1 MLTRQ
6 ETNYLGKE
14 PDHAQLTTIIGMM
27 GAGKSKL
34 GYIVSKSL
42 NVNFY
47 DIDDLIEKD
56 LNTSIKELFKSHG
69 EAYFRRVEEAKIKIV
84 INNAISRNEKAIVS
98 IGGGAFDNQH
108 SRELLLKNTKV
119 IWLNVPTDILIKRIG
134 DGSKRPMIKGNI
146 EKSITEILSKR
157 VKYYSLSHHQ
167 LNAYNLTQKQ
177 ITKKMIQFISPESK
191 KDYR

>member
-1 MLTRQ
+1 MLIRQ

-47 DIDDLIEKD
+47 DIDDLIEKE
-56 LNTSIKELFKSHG
+56 LNTSIKELFKSNG
-69 EAYFRRVEEAKIKIV
+69 EAYFRKIEEVKIKTV
-84 INNAISRNEKAIVS
+84 INNAIKNNEKAIIS
-98 IGGGAFDNQH
+98 IGGGAFDNQY

-177 ITKKMIQFISPESK
+177 ITKKMIQFISPENK

>member
-14 PDHAQLTTIIGMM
+14 SDLTQLTTIIGMM
-27 GAGKSKL
+27 GAGKSKI
-34 GYIVSKSL
+34 GYIVSKIL
-42 NVNFY
+42 NINFY
-47 DIDDLIEKD
+47 DIDNLIEKE

-69 EAYFRRVEEAKIKIV
+69 EAYFRRVEEAKIEIV
-84 INNAISRNEKAIVS
+84 INNAISKNEKAIIS
-98 IGGGAFDNQH
+98 IGGGAFDNQY

-119 IWLNVPTDILIKRIG
+119 IWLNVPTDILVKRIG
-134 DGSKRPMIKGNI
+134 DGSKRPMIKGNV

-177 ITKKMIQFISPESK
+177 ITKKMIQFISPENK

>member
-1 MLTRQ
+1 MFISQ

-47 DIDDLIEKD
+47 DIDDLIEKE

-69 EAYFRRVEEAKIKIV
+69 EAYFRRVEEAKIEIV
-84 INNAISRNEKAIVS
+84 IKNAVKKNEKAIIS
-98 IGGGAFDNQH
+98 IGGGAFDNQY

-134 DGSKRPMIKGNI
+134 DGSKRPMIKGNV

-177 ITKKMIQFISPESK
+177 ITEKIIQFISPENK

>member
-1 MLTRQ
+1 MLIRQ

-47 DIDDLIEKD
+47 DIDDLIEKE

-69 EAYFRRVEEAKIKIV
+69 EAYFRRVEEAKIEIV
-84 INNAISRNEKAIVS
+84 IKNAVSKNEKAIIS
-98 IGGGAFDNQH
+98 IGGGAFDNQY

-119 IWLNVPTDILIKRIG
+119 IWLNVPKDILIKRIG

-167 LNAYNLTQKQ
+167 LNACNLTQKQ
-177 ITKKMIQFISPESK
+177 ITEKMIQFISPENK

>member
-6 ETNYLGKE
+6 EINYLGKE

-69 EAYFRRVEEAKIKIV
+69 EAYFRKVEEAKIKIV
-84 INNAISRNEKAIVS
+84 INNAISKNEKAIVS
-98 IGGGAFDNQH
+98 VGGGAFDNQH

-134 DGSKRPMIKGNI
+134 DGSKRPMIKGNV

-167 LNAYNLTQKQ
+167 LNAYNLPEKQ
-177 ITKKMIQFISPESK
+177 ITKKMIQFISPENK

>member
-69 EAYFRRVEEAKIKIV
+69 EAYFRKVEEAKIKIV
-84 INNAISRNEKAIVS
+84 INNAISKNEKAIVS
-98 IGGGAFDNQH
+98 VGGGAFDNQH

-134 DGSKRPMIKGNI
+134 DGSKRPMIEGNV

-177 ITKKMIQFISPESK
+177 ITKKMIQFISPENK

>member
-14 PDHAQLTTIIGMM
+14 PDHAQRTTIIGMM

-34 GYIVSKSL
+34 GYIVSKNL

-134 DGSKRPMIKGNI
+134 DGSKRPMIKGNV

-167 LNAYNLTQKQ
+167 LNACNLTQKQ
-177 ITKKMIQFISPESK
+177 ITKKMIQFISPENK

>member
-1 MLTRQ
+1 MLIRQ
-6 ETNYLGKE
+6 ETNYSGKE

-47 DIDDLIEKD
+47 DIDDLIEKE

-69 EAYFRRVEEAKIKIV
+69 EAYFRSVEEAKIEIV
-84 INNAISRNEKAIVS
+84 IKNAVSKNEKAIIS
-98 IGGGAFDNQH
+98 IGGGAFDNQY

-177 ITKKMIQFISPESK
+177 ITEKMIQFISPENK

>member
-134 DGSKRPMIKGNI
+134 DGSKRPMLKGNV

-167 LNAYNLTQKQ
+167 INAYNLTQKQ
-177 ITKKMIQFISPESK
+177 ITKKMIQFISPENK

>member
-1 MLTRQ
+1 MLIRQ

-47 DIDDLIEKD
+47 DIDDLIEKE

-69 EAYFRRVEEAKIKIV
+69 EAYFRRVEEAKIEIV
-84 INNAISRNEKAIVS
+84 IKNAVKKNEKAIIS
-98 IGGGAFDNQH
+98 IGGGAFDNQY

-177 ITKKMIQFISPESK
+177 ITEKMIQFISPENK

>member
-177 ITKKMIQFISPESK
+177 ITKKMIQFISPENK

>member
-84 INNAISRNEKAIVS
+84 INNAISKNEKAIVS

-134 DGSKRPMIKGNI
+134 DGSKRPMIKGNV

-177 ITKKMIQFISPESK
+177 ITKKMIQFISPENK
-191 KDYR
+191 KDY

>member
-134 DGSKRPMIKGNI
+134 DGSKRPMIKGNV

-177 ITKKMIQFISPESK
+177 ITKKMIQFISPETK

>member
-98 IGGGAFDNQH
+98 IGGGAFDNQN

-177 ITKKMIQFISPESK
+177 ITEKMIQFISPENK
-191 KDYR
+191 KRL

>member
-6 ETNYLGKE
+6 QTNYLGKE

-157 VKYYSLSHHQ
+157 IKYYTLSHHQ

-177 ITKKMIQFISPESK
+177 ITKKMIQFISPETK

>member
-1 MLTRQ
+1 MLIRQ
-6 ETNYLGKE
+6 KTTYLGKE
-14 PDHAQLTTIIGMM
+14 SDHAQLTTIIGMM

-34 GYIVSKSL
+34 GYIVSKIL

-56 LNTSIKELFKSHG
+56 LNTSIKELFKSQG
-69 EAYFRRVEEAKIKIV
+69 EAYFRRVEETKIKIV
-84 INNAISRNEKAIVS
+84 INNAISKNEKAIVS

-134 DGSKRPMIKGNI
+134 DGSKRPMIKGNV

-157 VKYYSLSHHQ
+157 IKYYTLSHHQ

-177 ITKKMIQFISPESK
+177 ITKKMIQFISPENK

>member
-34 GYIVSKSL
+34 GYIVSKIL

-84 INNAISRNEKAIVS
+84 INNAISRNEKAIIS

-134 DGSKRPMIKGNI
+134 DGSKRPMIKGNV

-177 ITKKMIQFISPESK
+177 ITKKMIQFISPENK

>member
-1 MLTRQ
+1 MFISQ

-34 GYIVSKSL
+34 VYIVSKSL

-47 DIDDLIEKD
+47 DIDDLIEKE

-69 EAYFRRVEEAKIKIV
+69 EAYFRSVEEAKIEIV
-84 INNAISRNEKAIVS
+84 IKNAVSKNEKAIIS
-98 IGGGAFDNQH
+98 IGGGAFDNQY

-177 ITKKMIQFISPESK
+177 ITEKMIQFISPENK
-191 KDYR
+191 KYYR

>member
-1 MLTRQ
+1 MLIRQ

-14 PDHAQLTTIIGMM
+14 PDHTQLTTIIGMM

-47 DIDDLIEKD
+47 DIDDLIEKE

-69 EAYFRRVEEAKIKIV
+69 EAYFRSVEEAKIEIV
-84 INNAISRNEKAIVS
+84 IKNAVSKNEKAIIS
-98 IGGGAFDNQH
+98 IGGGAFDNQY

-177 ITKKMIQFISPESK
+177 ITEKMMQFISPENK

>member
-1 MLTRQ
+1 MLIRQ

-47 DIDDLIEKD
+47 DIDDLIEKE

-69 EAYFRRVEEAKIKIV
+69 EAYFRSVEEAKIEIV
-84 INNAISRNEKAIVS
+84 IKNAVSKNEKAIIS
-98 IGGGAFDNQH
+98 IGGGAFDNQY

-177 ITKKMIQFISPESK
+177 ITEKMIQFISPENK

>member
-1 MLTRQ
+1 MLIRQ

-47 DIDDLIEKD
+47 DIDDLIEKE

-69 EAYFRRVEEAKIKIV
+69 EAYFRRVEEAKIEIV
-84 INNAISRNEKAIVS
+84 IKNAVSKNEKAIIS
-98 IGGGAFDNQH
+98 IGGGAFDNQY

-157 VKYYSLSHHQ
+157 MKYYSLSHHQ

-177 ITKKMIQFISPESK
+177 ITEKMIQFISPENK

>member
-1 MLTRQ
+1 MFISQ

-47 DIDDLIEKD
+47 DIDDLIEKE

-69 EAYFRRVEEAKIKIV
+69 EAYFRRVEEAKIEIV
-84 INNAISRNEKAIVS
+84 IKNAVSKNEKAIIS
-98 IGGGAFDNQH
+98 IGGGAFDNQY

-157 VKYYSLSHHQ
+157 MKYYSLSHHQ

-177 ITKKMIQFISPESK
+177 ITEKMIQFISPENK

>member
-134 DGSKRPMIKGNI
+134 DGSKRPMIKGNV

-167 LNAYNLTQKQ
+167 LNAYNLTEKQ
-177 ITKKMIQFISPESK
+177 ITKKMIQFISPENK

>member
-1 MLTRQ
+1 MLIRQ

-34 GYIVSKSL
+34 GYIVSKTL
-42 NVNFY
+42 NLYFY
-47 DIDDLIEKD
+47 DIDDLIEKE
-56 LNTSIKELFKSHG
+56 LNTSIKELFQSHG
-69 EAYFRRVEEAKIKIV
+69 EAYFRRIEEAKIKMV
-84 INNAISRNEKAIVS
+84 INNAISENEKAIIS
-98 IGGGAFDNQH
+98 IGGGAFDNQY

-119 IWLNVPTDILIKRIG
+119 IWLNVPTHILIKRIG
-134 DGSKRPMIKGNI
+134 DGSKRPMLKGNI
-146 EKSITEILSKR
+146 EKSITEILNKR

-177 ITKKMIQFISPESK
+177 IAQKMIQLISPENK
-191 KDYR
+191 KDFR

>member
-1 MLTRQ
+1 MLIRQ

-47 DIDDLIEKD
+47 DIDNLIEKE

-69 EAYFRRVEEAKIKIV
+69 EAYFRRVEEAKIEIV
-84 INNAISRNEKAIVS
+84 IKNAVSKNEKAIIS
-98 IGGGAFDNQH
+98 IGGGAFDNQY

-177 ITKKMIQFISPESK
+177 ITEKMIQFISPENK

>member
-84 INNAISRNEKAIVS
+84 INNAISKNEKAIVS

-177 ITKKMIQFISPESK
+177 ITKKMIQFISPENK

>member
-6 ETNYLGKE
+6 ETNYLGKKPE
-14 PDHAQLTTIIGMM
+14 HAQLTTIIGMM

-42 NVNFY
+42 DINFY
-47 DIDDLIEKD
+47 DIDDLIEKE

-69 EAYFRRVEEAKIKIV
+69 EAYFRRVEEAKIEIV
-84 INNAISRNEKAIVS
+84 INNAISKNEKAIVS
-98 IGGGAFDNQH
+98 IGGGAFDSQH

-177 ITKKMIQFISPESK
+177 ITEKMIQFISPENK

>member
-1 MLTRQ
+1 MFISQ

-47 DIDDLIEKD
+47 DIDDLIEKE

-69 EAYFRRVEEAKIKIV
+69 EAYFRSVEEAKIEIV
-84 INNAISRNEKAIVS
+84 IKNAVSKNEKAIIS
-98 IGGGAFDNQH
+98 IGGGAFDNQY

-177 ITKKMIQFISPESK
+177 ITEKMIQFISPENK

>member
-1 MLTRQ
+1 MLIRQ

-47 DIDDLIEKD
+47 DIDNLIEKE

-69 EAYFRRVEEAKIKIV
+69 EAYFRRVEEAKIEIV
-84 INNAISRNEKAIVS
+84 IKNAVKKNEKAIIS
-98 IGGGAFDNQH
+98 IGGGAFDNQY

-177 ITKKMIQFISPESK
+177 ITEKMIQFISPENK

>member
-1 MLTRQ
+1 MLIRQ

-56 LNTSIKELFKSHG
+56 FNTSIKELFKSHG
-69 EAYFRRVEEAKIKIV
+69 EAYFRSVEEAKIEIV
-84 INNAISRNEKAIVS
+84 IKNAVSKNEKAIIS
-98 IGGGAFDNQH
+98 IGGGAFDNQY

-177 ITKKMIQFISPESK
+177 ITEKMIQFISPENK

>member
-42 NVNFY
+42 NLNFY

-84 INNAISRNEKAIVS
+84 INNAISKNEKAIVS

-119 IWLNVPTDILIKRIG
+119 IWLNVPIDILIKRIG

-157 VKYYSLSHHQ
+157 IKYYTLSHHQ

-177 ITKKMIQFISPESK
+177 ITKKMIQFISPETQ

>member
-84 INNAISRNEKAIVS
+84 INNAISKNEKAIVS

-177 ITKKMIQFISPESK
+177 ITEKMIQFISPENK

>member
-6 ETNYLGKE
+6 EINYLSKE
-14 PDHAQLTTIIGMM
+14 SDHAQLTTIIGMM

-134 DGSKRPMIKGNI
+134 DGSKRPMIKGNV

-177 ITKKMIQFISPESK
+177 ITKKMIQFISPENK

>member
-69 EAYFRRVEEAKIKIV
+69 EAYFRKVEEAKIKIV
-84 INNAISRNEKAIVS
+84 INNAISKNEKAIVS

-134 DGSKRPMIKGNI
+134 DGSKRPMIKGNV

-157 VKYYSLSHHQ
+157 IKYYTLSHHQ

-177 ITKKMIQFISPESK
+177 ITKKMIQFISPENK

>member
-134 DGSKRPMIKGNI
+134 DGSKRPMIKGNV

-167 LNAYNLTQKQ
+167 INAYNLTQKQ

>member
-47 DIDDLIEKD
+47 DIDDLIEKE

-69 EAYFRRVEEAKIKIV
+69 EAYFRRVEEAKIEIV
-84 INNAISRNEKAIVS
+84 IKNAVKKNEKAIIS
-98 IGGGAFDNQH
+98 IGGGAFDNQY

-157 VKYYSLSHHQ
+157 MKYYSLSHHQ

-177 ITKKMIQFISPESK
+177 ITEKMIQFISPENK

>member
-1 MLTRQ
+1 MFISQ

-42 NVNFY
+42 NINFY
-47 DIDDLIEKD
+47 DIDDLIEKE

-69 EAYFRRVEEAKIKIV
+69 EAYFRSVEEAKIEIV
-84 INNAISRNEKAIVS
+84 IKNAVSKNEKAIIS
-98 IGGGAFDNQH
+98 IGGGAFDNQY

-177 ITKKMIQFISPESK
+177 ITEKMIQFISPENK

>member
-56 LNTSIKELFKSHG
+56 LNTSIKKLFKSHG

-84 INNAISRNEKAIVS
+84 INNAISKNEKAIVS
-98 IGGGAFDNQH
+98 IGGGAFDNQN

-177 ITKKMIQFISPESK
+177 ITEKMIQFISPENK